1 MKTEMKSSLKLFMRP
16 FLVVLGF
23 MLLYALV
30 HAVLGFYGEKDSAS
44 ISQNLEKTEIERQN
58 SALSPKQEEANTTTT
73 ATEENPTKDSPLPLE
88 TATQK
93 QENKQEIKQET
104 KQENKQE
111 TKQENKQETKQ
122 ENKQETKQENKQE
135 TKQENKQET
144 KQEQEK
150 ENEPKQ
156 NSASSVQNNQ
166 KTPTTPTIGKKPLEY
181 KVAVSGVNVRA
192 FPSTKGKI
200 LGSLAKDKSV
210 KVLEIQNDWAKI
222 EFSNETKGY
231 VFLKLLKKAE

>member
-23 MLLYALV
+23 MLLYVLV
-30 HAVLGFYGEKDSAS
+30 HAALGFYGEKDSAS

-73 ATEENPTKDSPLPLE
+73 ATEENPTKDPPLPLE

-93 QENKQEIKQET
+93 QET
-104 KQENKQE
+104 
-111 TKQENKQETKQ
+111 
-122 ENKQETKQENKQE
+122 
-135 TKQENKQET
+135 KQET

>member
-1 MKTEMKSSLKLFMRP
+1 MKTSLKLFMRP
-16 FLVVLGF
+16 FLVVLAF
-23 MLLYALV
+23 MLLYALA
-30 HAVLGFYGEKDSAS
+30 HAALGFYVKKDSAS

-58 SALSPKQEEANTTTT
+58 STLSPKQEEANTTTT

-88 TATQK
+88 TPTQK
-93 QENKQEIKQET
+93 QETKQET
-104 KQENKQE
+104 KQEN
-111 TKQENKQETKQ
+111 
-122 ENKQETKQENKQE
+122 
-135 TKQENKQET
+135 

-156 NSASSVQNNQ
+156 NSASPIQNHQ
-166 KTPTTPTIGKKPLEY
+166 KTLSTLTIGKKPLEY
-181 KVAVSGVNVRA
+181 KAAVSGVNVRA

-222 EFSNETKGY
+222 EFSNKTKGY

>member
-23 MLLYALV
+23 MLLYALA
-30 HAVLGFYGEKDSAS
+30 HAALGFYGEKDSAS

-73 ATEENPTKDSPLPLE
+73 ATEENPTKDPPLPLE
-88 TATQK
+88 TATQ
-93 QENKQEIKQET
+93 
-104 KQENKQE
+104 
-111 TKQENKQETKQ
+111 
-122 ENKQETKQENKQE
+122 
-135 TKQENKQET
+135 KQENKQET

-156 NSASSVQNNQ
+156 NSASPIQNNQ

>member
-1 MKTEMKSSLKLFMRP
+1 MKTEMKSSLKLFVRP

-30 HAVLGFYGEKDSAS
+30 HVALGFYGEKDSAS
-44 ISQNLEKTEIERQN
+44 ISQNLEKTEMERQN
-58 SALSPKQEEANTTTT
+58 SALSPKQEETNTATT
-73 ATEENPTKDSPLPLE
+73 ATEENPTKDPPLPLE
-88 TATQK
+88 TPTQEK
-93 QENKQEIKQET
+93 ENKQEI
-104 KQENKQE
+104 
-111 TKQENKQETKQ
+111 
-122 ENKQETKQENKQE
+122 
-135 TKQENKQET
+135 

-156 NSASSVQNNQ
+156 NSTPPIQNHQ
-166 KTPTTPTIGKKPLEY
+166 KTLSTPTIGKKPLEY
-181 KVAVSGVNVRA
+181 KAAVNSVNVRA

-200 LGSLAKDKSV
+200 LGSLAKNKSV

>member
-1 MKTEMKSSLKLFMRP
+1 MKSSLKLFAQP
-16 FLVVLGF
+16 LLVVLAF

-30 HAVLGFYGEKDSAS
+30 HVALGFYGEKDSTS
-44 ISQNLEKTEIERQN
+44 ISQNLEKTETERQN
-58 SALSPKQEEANTTTT
+58 SALPAKQEEANATTTT
-73 ATEENPTKDSPLPLE
+73 TEENPTKDSPLPLE

-93 QENKQEIKQET
+93 QET

-111 TKQENKQETKQ
+111 N
-122 ENKQETKQENKQE
+122 
-135 TKQENKQET
+135 

-150 ENEPKQ
+150 ENESKQ
-156 NSASSVQNNQ
+156 NSASLIQNNQ
-166 KTPTTPTIGKKPLEY
+166 KTLSTPTIGKKPLEY
-181 KVAVSGVNVRA
+181 KAAVSGVNVRA

>member
-1 MKTEMKSSLKLFMRP
+1 MKSSLKLFVRP

-30 HAVLGFYGEKDSAS
+30 HAALGFYGEKDSAS

-58 SALSPKQEEANTTTT
+58 SALSPKQEETNTTTT

-88 TATQK
+88 TVTQ
-93 QENKQEIKQET
+93 
-104 KQENKQE
+104 
-111 TKQENKQETKQ
+111 
-122 ENKQETKQENKQE
+122 
-135 TKQENKQET
+135 KQENKQET

-150 ENEPKQ
+150 ENESKQ
-156 NSASSVQNNQ
+156 NSASLAQNNQ
-166 KTPTTPTIGKKPLEY
+166 KTLSTPTIGKKPLEY
-181 KVAVSGVNVRA
+181 KAAVSGVNVRA

-231 VFLKLLKKAE
+231 VFVKLLKKAE

>member
-16 FLVVLGF
+16 FLVVLAF
-23 MLLYALV
+23 MLLYALM
-30 HAVLGFYGEKDSAS
+30 HATLGFYAKKDSAS
-44 ISQNLEKTEIERQN
+44 TSQNLEKSEIERQN
-58 SALSPKQEEANTTTT
+58 SALSPKQEEANTPPT

-88 TATQK
+88 TTTQEK
-93 QENKQEIKQET
+93 ENKQE
-104 KQENKQE
+104 N
-111 TKQENKQETKQ
+111 
-122 ENKQETKQENKQE
+122 
-135 TKQENKQET
+135 

-156 NSASSVQNNQ
+156 NSAPPIQNHQ
-166 KTPTTPTIGKKPLEY
+166 KTLSTPTIGKKPLEY
-181 KVAVSGVNVRA
+181 KAAVNSVNVRA

-200 LGSLAKDKSV
+200 LGSLAKNKSV

>member
-16 FLVVLGF
+16 SLVVLAF
-23 MLLYALV
+23 MLLYALA
-30 HAVLGFYGEKDSAS
+30 HAALGFYVKKDSAP
-44 ISQNLEKTEIERQN
+44 ISPNVEKTEMERQN

-73 ATEENPTKDSPLPLE
+73 ATEESPTKDTAPPLE
-88 TATQK
+88 TAAQK
-93 QENKQEIKQET
+93 QEI
-104 KQENKQE
+104 
-111 TKQENKQETKQ
+111 
-122 ENKQETKQENKQE
+122 
-135 TKQENKQET
+135 KQET

-156 NSASSVQNNQ
+156 DSVSPVQNNQ
-166 KTPTTPTIGKKPLEY
+166 KTPTTPLMGKKPLEY

-200 LGSLAKDKSV
+200 LGLLLKNKSV
-210 KVLEIQNDWAKI
+210 KVLEIQNDWAEI
-222 EFSNETKGY
+222 EFSNKTKGY

>member
-23 MLLYALV
+23 MLLYALAHV
-30 HAVLGFYGEKDSAS
+30 ALGFYGEKDSAS
-44 ISQNLEKTEIERQN
+44 ISQNLEKTKIERQN
-58 SALSPKQEEANTTTT
+58 SALSPKQEETNTTTT
-73 ATEENPTKDSPLPLE
+73 ATEENPTKDPPLPLE
-88 TATQK
+88 TVTQ
-93 QENKQEIKQET
+93 
-104 KQENKQE
+104 
-111 TKQENKQETKQ
+111 
-122 ENKQETKQENKQE
+122 KQE

-150 ENEPKQ
+150 ENESKQ
-156 NSASSVQNNQ
+156 NSASPVQNNQ
-166 KTPTTPTIGKKPLEY
+166 KTLSTPTIGKKPLEY
-181 KVAVSGVNVRA
+181 KATVSGVNVRA

-200 LGSLAKDKSV
+200 LGSLAKNKSV

>member
-1 MKTEMKSSLKLFMRP
+1 MKTEMKSSLKLFVRP

-23 MLLYALV
+23 MLLYALA
-30 HAVLGFYGEKDSAS
+30 HAALGFYAKKDSVQ
-44 ISQNLEKTEIERQN
+44 INQNLEKTEIERQN
-58 SALSPKQEEANTTTT
+58 SAFLPKQEEANTATT
-73 ATEENPTKDSPLPLE
+73 ATEENPAKDSPLPLE
-88 TATQK
+88 TTTQK
-93 QENKQEIKQET
+93 QENKQE
-104 KQENKQE
+104 N
-111 TKQENKQETKQ
+111 
-122 ENKQETKQENKQE
+122 
-135 TKQENKQET
+135 
-144 KQEQEK
+144 KQEQET

-156 NSASSVQNNQ
+156 NSASPTQNHQ

-200 LGSLAKDKSV
+200 LGLLLKNKSV

>member
-1 MKTEMKSSLKLFMRP
+1 MKTEMKSSLKLFMQP

-30 HAVLGFYGEKDSAS
+30 HAALGFYAKKDSAS
-44 ISQNLEKTEIERQN
+44 ISQNLEKTETEHQN

-73 ATEENPTKDSPLPLE
+73 ATEENPTKDPLLPLE

-93 QENKQEIKQET
+93 QET
-104 KQENKQE
+104 
-111 TKQENKQETKQ
+111 
-122 ENKQETKQENKQE
+122 
-135 TKQENKQET
+135 KQET

-166 KTPTTPTIGKKPLEY
+166 KPPTTPTIGKKPLEY
-181 KVAVSGVNVRA
+181 KAAVSGVNVRA

>member
-16 FLVVLGF
+16 FLVVLAF
-23 MLLYALV
+23 MLLYALA
-30 HAVLGFYGEKDSAS
+30 HAVLGFYAKKDSAS

-58 SALSPKQEEANTTTT
+58 SALSPKQEEANMPPT
-73 ATEENPTKDSPLPLE
+73 ATEENPTKDPPLPLE
-88 TATQK
+88 TTTQEK
-93 QENKQEIKQET
+93 ENKQEI
-104 KQENKQE
+104 
-111 TKQENKQETKQ
+111 
-122 ENKQETKQENKQE
+122 
-135 TKQENKQET
+135 

-156 NSASSVQNNQ
+156 NSASLTQNNQ
-166 KTPTTPTIGKKPLEY
+166 KTLSTPTIEKKPLEY
-181 KVAVSGVNVRA
+181 KAAVNSVNVRA

-210 KVLEIQNDWAKI
+210 KVLEIQNDWAEI
-222 EFSNETKGY
+222 EFSNKTKGY

>member
-1 MKTEMKSSLKLFMRP
+1 M
-16 FLVVLGF
+16 
-23 MLLYALV
+23 LYALV
-30 HAVLGFYGEKDSAS
+30 HAALGFYGEKDSAS

-58 SALSPKQEEANTTTT
+58 SVLSPKQEEANTTTT

-88 TATQK
+88 TPTQK
-93 QENKQEIKQET
+93 QENKQET
-104 KQENKQE
+104 
-111 TKQENKQETKQ
+111 
-122 ENKQETKQENKQE
+122 
-135 TKQENKQET
+135 KQET

-156 NSASSVQNNQ
+156 NSASPIQNNQ
-166 KTPTTPTIGKKPLEY
+166 KTPTTPLMGKKPLEY

-200 LGSLAKDKSV
+200 LGLLLKNKSV
-210 KVLEIQNDWAKI
+210 KVLEIQNDWAEI
-222 EFSNETKGY
+222 EFSNKTKGY

>member
-16 FLVVLGF
+16 SLVVLAF
-23 MLLYALV
+23 MLLYALA
-30 HAVLGFYGEKDSAS
+30 HAVLGFYVKKDSAP
-44 ISQNLEKTEIERQN
+44 INPNVEKSETERQN
-58 SALSPKQEEANTTTT
+58 SALSPKEEEANTTTT
-73 ATEENPTKDSPLPLE
+73 ATEQSPTKDTAPPLE
-88 TATQK
+88 TTA
-93 QENKQEIKQET
+93 QEKET
-104 KQENKQE
+104 KQEV
-111 TKQENKQETKQ
+111 
-122 ENKQETKQENKQE
+122 
-135 TKQENKQET
+135 

-156 NSASSVQNNQ
+156 DSASPVQNNQ
-166 KTPTTPTIGKKPLEY
+166 KTLTTPTMGQKPLEY

-200 LGSLAKDKSV
+200 IGSLAKDKSV

-222 EFSNETKGY
+222 EFSNKTKGY

>member
-1 MKTEMKSSLKLFMRP
+1 MKTEMKSSLKLFVRP

-23 MLLYALV
+23 MLLYALA
-30 HAVLGFYGEKDSAS
+30 HAALGFYGEKDSTS
-44 ISQNLEKTEIERQN
+44 ISQNLEKSEIERQN
-58 SALSPKQEEANTTTT
+58 STLSPKQEETNMTTT

-93 QENKQEIKQET
+93 QENKQE
-104 KQENKQE
+104 
-111 TKQENKQETKQ
+111 
-122 ENKQETKQENKQE
+122 
-135 TKQENKQET
+135 T

-150 ENEPKQ
+150 ENESKQ
-156 NSASSVQNNQ
+156 NSASPAQNNQ
-166 KTPTTPTIGKKPLEY
+166 KTLSTPTIGKKPLEY
-181 KVAVSGVNVRA
+181 KAAVNSVNVRA

-200 LGSLAKDKSV
+200 LGSLAKNKSV

>member
-16 FLVVLGF
+16 LLVVLAF
-23 MLLYALV
+23 MLLYALA
-30 HAVLGFYGEKDSAS
+30 HAALGFYVKKDSAP
-44 ISQNLEKTEIERQN
+44 ISPNLEKTETERQN
-58 SALSPKQEEANTTTT
+58 SALSPKQEESNATTT

-88 TATQK
+88 TAV
-93 QENKQEIKQET
+93 QEKEIKQEIKQE
-104 KQENKQE
+104 N
-111 TKQENKQETKQ
+111 
-122 ENKQETKQENKQE
+122 
-135 TKQENKQET
+135 

-156 NSASSVQNNQ
+156 DSVPPIQNDQ
-166 KTPTTPTIGKKPLEY
+166 KAPTISTMGKKPLEY

-200 LGSLAKDKSV
+200 LGLLLKNKSV
-210 KVLEIQNDWAKI
+210 KVLEIQNDWAEI
-222 EFSNETKGY
+222 EFSNKTKGY